1 MVKEW
6 IGSVYVWARVCFWN
20 TVRERMTILDAFL
33 KHFGSYELFFFLA
46 ESIKSVKMEFI
57 MLTFLIFLFFL
68 FFNPKFLKG
77 EASFFV
83 WLIFYCIWFHWEQVT
98 NDLYWIQPAGGDQ
111 NVKALLLWSFLF
123 FDPYIKSMETGRFI
137 KSE

>member
-1 MVKEW
+1 MN
-6 IGSVYVWARVCFWN
+6 C
-20 TVRERMTILDAFL
+20 
-33 KHFGSYELFFFLA
+33 FFFLA

-111 NVKALLLWSFLF
+111 NVKVLLLWSFLF